1 MFNVGV
7 IGLGMGRDHLM
18 QYKDVPDVRILGIAD
33 VDEKRLESCRA
44 EFSVPHAFSDYR
56 KLLKLADLD
65 AVSVALPNNLHASVT
80 IEALEAGRHVLV
92 EKPMAMNAAEARR
105 MIEAAGRTGKHLALA
120 MNYRWNIREA
130 GYLRQVIAAG
140 TLGEIYSVRSVSTRR
155 RTFPRGH
162 KIWFSDRSRSGGGAL
177 IDMGPHILDLA
188 MWFAGDW
195 EPVSVSGVARTAIMT
210 DTDIDD
216 YACGLVRMKGGCTIS
231 IESTWASHTR
241 PGLSVTVLGTKGG
254 AVLDM
259 SSSQVLTFFGE
270 DGATLTESKPTEI
283 VLSPDM
289 EPRVQAHFVDCIR
302 TGKAA
307 ENTPA
312 RGLAVMQIIE
322 GIYRSSADGREVR
335 IS

>member
-1 MFNVGV
+1 
-7 IGLGMGRDHLM
+7 
-18 QYKDVPDVRILGIAD
+18 
-33 VDEKRLESCRA
+33 
-44 EFSVPHAFSDYR
+44 
-56 KLLKLADLD
+56 
-65 AVSVALPNNLHASVT
+65 
-80 IEALEAGRHVLV
+80 
-92 EKPMAMNAAEARR
+92 
-105 MIEAAGRTGKHLALA
+105 
-120 MNYRWNIREA
+120 
-130 GYLRQVIAAG
+130 
-140 TLGEIYSVRSVSTRR
+140 
-155 RTFPRGH
+155 
-162 KIWFSDRSRSGGGAL
+162 
-177 IDMGPHILDLA
+177 
-188 MWFAGDW
+188 
-195 EPVSVSGVARTAIMT
+195 VSGVARTAIMT